1 MFIQSLTLHLD
12 NQSNRQTQMITNK
25 RALKAALSEILQ
37 DVEVDLSDIG
47 EQSIVLPL
55 LIAEAKVNHS
65 KIKFNYDVID
75 AESGLLNLVYQDS
88 KGKLH
93 KKEFGQVPLHEFEH
107 HLEQMLALSKNS
119 FLEQYFPPKALF
131 EKVANIMAI
140 TAVLGGLLGVFSLL
154 FFSNLI
160 WHDEVV
166 EQIWPIAGMVYLVSG
181 VMMLPKILSHST
193 RERAK
198 IMGQSLPKKMLALAV
213 CNLLLTCFL
222 MLGGASIWHY
232 LHAKSTQVEIVFAG
246 KAHDYQNKSCKGLV
260 RLEKFSGSICLE
272 NKAYWEVIESG
283 TKATAIGQLSSVAFD
298 IEAIEL
304 K

>member
-1 MFIQSLTLHLD
+1 MYIQSLTLHLD
-12 NQSNRQTQMITNK
+12 NQSNRQTQIITNK

-75 AESGLLNLVYQDS
+75 VESGLLNLVYQDS

-160 WHDEVV
+160 WHDEVM

-181 VMMLPKILSHST
+181 VMMLPKMLSNST

-198 IMGQSLPKKMLALAV
+198 IMGQSLPKQMLALAV